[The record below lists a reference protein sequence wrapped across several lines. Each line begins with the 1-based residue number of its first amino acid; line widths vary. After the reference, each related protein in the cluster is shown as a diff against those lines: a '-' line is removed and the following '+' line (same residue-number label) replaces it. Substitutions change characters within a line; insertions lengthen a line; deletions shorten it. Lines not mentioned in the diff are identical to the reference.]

1 MRPEGLDADEELQR
15 RERLWAEVKE
25 KMAVT
30 VPEYQT
36 RAQVDE
42 MNARIY
48 GNLEDVL
55 GGEKAQQVSATPEA
69 VQTSPRD
76 DHEVNLDLTRFLAR
90 EREAPSDVQIT
101 ATEEVV
107 EQSPRLHRK
116 VKQDLTSFLEECWRE
131 REARRNASPVIQLA
145 GPPGFT
151 LSKHQKQKNR
161 LTLRDLPLIPTRPPD
176 FALSKHQTRTNQL
189 ALRGLLLR
197 VVGG

>member
-42 MNARIY
+42 MNARIN

-131 REARRNASPVIQLA
+131 WVDRCPRGICARCRLGIRRDRHRVVWVLDARETVEFAKTC
-145 GPPGFT
+145 G
-151 LSKHQKQKNR
+151 
-161 LTLRDLPLIPTRPPD
+161 LRDCASLRDMIGTR
-176 FALSKHQTRTNQL
+176 
-189 ALRGLLLR
+189 
-197 VVGG
+197 